1 MSKKQVVVFTGA
13 GISAESGIKTFRD
26 AGGLWENYKIEDV
39 ATPEAWKKNQELV
52 NEFYNARRKQVI
64 AASPNKAHYF
74 IADLE
79 SKFNVNV
86 VTQNVDDFHER
97 AGSKNVLHLHGEIMK
112 VRSEIDPDLIYPVTN
127 WELKIG
133 DLCEKGSQLRPHII
147 WFGELVPLMDQ
158 ANYLAA
164 QADFFIVIGTSL
176 NVYPAAGILNFV
188 SQEVPKWLIDPTDFQ
203 LDYIK
208 YLNHIK
214 STAVDGLNQL
224 NEQLKLYY

>member
-1 MSKKQVVVFTGA
+1 MRT
-13 GISAESGIKTFRD
+13 ISSGFLPDI
-26 AGGLWENYKIEDV
+26 V
-39 ATPEAWKKNQELV
+39 
-52 NEFYNARRKQVI
+52 
-64 AASPNKAHYF
+64 SP
-74 IADLE
+74 
-79 SKFNVNV
+79 
-86 VTQNVDDFHER
+86 
-97 AGSKNVLHLHGEIMK
+97 
-112 VRSEIDPDLIYPVTN
+112 RSEIDPDLIYPVTN

-133 DLCEKGSQLRPHII
+133 DLCEKGSQLRPHIV

-188 SQEVPKWLIDPTDFQ
+188 SQEVPKWLIDPNDFQ

-214 STAVDGLNQL
+214 SYETI
-224 NEQLKLYY
+224 Y

>member
-1 MSKKQVVVFTGA
+1 MLKKQVVVFTGA

-39 ATPEAWKKNQELV
+39 ATPEAWNKNQELV

-133 DLCEKGSQLRPHII
+133 DLCEKGSQLRPHIV

-188 SQEVPKWLIDPTDFQ
+188 SQEVPKWLIDPNDFQ